1 MVDLTKHFLTI
12 NLEDYFH
19 VGPHSGVIPQRY
31 WTRFDAR
38 VEHNARVSL
47 DLLDKF
53 GHKATFFGLG
63 WIADQMPHVV
73 REIADRGHEIAS
85 KGYFHRPLAEMTPD
99 EFRAD
104 AVKSRIALE
113 NASGRE
119 VKGYRIARGWF
130 AEKDLWALDT
140 LSEEGFA
147 YDSSLRILGL
157 TSKRTSALGKLH
169 QHQTKSGMIWEAPLS
184 SWRFMGL
191 SLPISGG
198 NYVRQLPDGFV
209 RNRVADWDRSAN
221 APMTF
226 YFHVWELD
234 PDQPRIE
241 ASPLL
246 NRLRQYRNLASMRER
261 IEHYLSTYNF
271 QPIAGGIGLSLHPV
285 APVLSAATTATAKD
299 FDADRKKVTIAVPCY
314 NEELA
319 INYLANTLR
328 QFDKDYSPQFELH
341 YVFVDDGSTDKTFR
355 MLNDVFGRNP
365 RTKVVQHPQNRGVA
379 AATMTGLHNA
389 ETEIVC
395 VIDCDCSY
403 APEQLIDMIP
413 MLSDGVDMV
422 TASPYHVKGA
432 VLNVPEWRLFLSK
445 GLSRLYRMVLRHKL
459 ATYTACFRVYRRTA
473 VVDLEIENPGY
484 FGITEI
490 LVKLDQKGGG
500 IVEYPAV
507 LESRLL
513 GHSKM
518 KIVKTIFGHL
528 GLLKEALRAK
538 GKPDLTVTSN
548 GLAK

>member
-1 MVDLTKHFLTI
+1 MVQHFLTI

-19 VGPHSGVIPQRY
+19 VGPHSAVIPQRY

-47 DLLDKF
+47 DLLDKY
-53 GHKATFFGLG
+53 GHKATFFSLG

-73 REIADRGHEIAS
+73 REITDRGHEIAS
-85 KGYFHRPLAEMTPD
+85 KGYFHRPLSEMSPE

-104 AVKSRIALE
+104 AVRSRIALE

-130 AEKDLWALDT
+130 AEKDLWALDI
-140 LSEEGFA
+140 LAGEGFA

-157 TSKRTSALGKLH
+157 TSARTAALGKLH
-169 QHQTKSGMIWEAPLS
+169 QRQTKFGPIWEVPLS

-191 SLPISGG
+191 SVPISGG
-198 NYVRQLPDGFV
+198 NYVRQLPDGFI
-209 RNRVADWDRSAN
+209 RNRIADWDRSAH

-226 YFHVWELD
+226 YYHVWELD

-241 ASPLL
+241 ASRRL
-246 NRLRQYRNLASMRER
+246 NRLRQYRNLASMPER
-261 IEHYLSTYNF
+261 IDHYLSAYNF
-271 QPIAGGIGLSLHPV
+271 QPIAEGINLELKPV
-285 APVLSAATTATAKD
+285 AQVASTEAVSEVPVFT
-299 FDADRKKVTIAVPCY
+299 ADRKQVTIAVPCY

-341 YVFVDDGSTDKTFR
+341 YVFVDDGSTDKTFQ
-355 MLNDVFGRNP
+355 MLHDVFGSNP
-365 RTKVVQHPQNRGVA
+365 RTKVVQHPKNCGVA
-379 AATMTGLHNA
+379 AATMTGLKNA
-389 ETEIVC
+389 ATETVC

-422 TASPYHVKGA
+422 TASPYHAKGA

-459 ATYTACFRVYRRTA
+459 ATYTACFRVYRRSRI
-473 VVDLEIENPGY
+473 VDIKIENPGY

-528 GLLKEALRAK
+528 GLIAEALRAK
-538 GKPDLTVTSN
+538 GKPELNVTSN
-548 GLAK
+548 GFSK

>member
-1 MVDLTKHFLTI
+1 MAEHFLTI

-47 DLLDKF
+47 DLLDKY

-73 REIADRGHEIAS
+73 KEIADRGHEIAS
-85 KGYFHRPLAEMTPD
+85 KGYFHRPVADMSPE

-104 AVKSRIALE
+104 AVKSRVALE

-130 AEKDLWALDT
+130 AEKDLWALDI
-140 LSEEGFA
+140 LADEGFA

-157 TSKRTSALGKLH
+157 TSAKTAALGKLH
-169 QHQTKSGMIWEAPLS
+169 QRQTKSGPIWEVPLS

-191 SLPISGG
+191 SVPISGG
-198 NYVRQLPDGFV
+198 NYVRQLPDKFI
-209 RNRVADWDRSAN
+209 RNRIADWDKNAH

-226 YFHVWELD
+226 YYHVWELD

-241 ASPLL
+241 ASPRL
-246 NRLRQYRNLASMRER
+246 NRLRQYRNLASMPER
-261 IEHYLSTYNF
+261 IAHYLSTYKF
-271 QPIAGGIGLSLHPV
+271 QPISEGLQLELKTVTASLTAMV
-285 APVLSAATTATAKD
+285 ETKAVEISAH
-299 FDADRKKVTIAVPCY
+299 RKPVTIAVPCY

-341 YVFVDDGSTDKTFR
+341 YVFVDDGSSDKTFK
-355 MLNDVFGRNP
+355 MLNAVFGKNP

-379 AATMTGLHNA
+379 AATMTGLQNA

-413 MLSDGVDMV
+413 MLSDDVDMV
-422 TASPYHVKGA
+422 TASPYHAKGA

-459 ATYTACFRVYRRTA
+459 ATYTACFRVYRRSA

-528 GLLKEALRAK
+528 GLLKEALRAR
-538 GKPDLTVTSN
+538 GKPELTVTSN
-548 GLAK
+548 GFAK